1 VEFEYAVEIVQLL
14 ASPIHRYEGRP
25 ADGPLS
31 PAGPEL
37 HNSVAVR
44 AGLGIVGDRFFGRP
58 AHLRASVTV
67 MAAESLEGVQQ
78 ALGLERPV
86 AAEGARRNILLRGVN
101 VDALPGA
108 RFSIDGIE
116 FAAHRPARPCAW
128 MDVALAPGAF
138 RALRGRG
145 GVRCE
150 PLTSGTLTLGPAIL
164 RSSVDLSFP
173 DLAPALF

>member
-1 VEFEYAVEIVQLL
+1 MYEVEVVQLL

-31 PAGPEL
+31 PLGPEL
-37 HNSVAVR
+37 HAAVTVR

-58 AHLRASVTV
+58 AHRQASVTV
-67 MAAESLEGVQQ
+67 MAAESLDALPGL
-78 ALGLERPV
+78 LGLDGPV
-86 AAEGARRNILLRGVN
+86 AFEGARRNILLRGVN

-108 RFSIDGIE
+108 TFSIDGIR

-138 RALRGRG
+138 KALRGLG

-150 PLTSGTLTLGPAIL
+150 PLDSGTLRLGPATL

-173 DLAPALF
+173 VPAPALF